1 VIGAF
6 RQAVWKTDPDMPISQ
21 PVTMDDLVSESVAP
35 RRFQAFLTVLFG
47 ASALGLAAF
56 GIYGVVSYGVARRRS
71 ELGIRMAIGA
81 RAVDIVRLVVRQGML
96 PVWLGLLIGI
106 LAALAFG
113 RVMAGLLYGVSAY
126 DPATI
131 VVAGGV
137 LVCAALLACA
147 GPAMRASR
155 SDPLQAIRYE

>member
-1 VIGAF
+1 
-6 RQAVWKTDPDMPISQ
+6 
-21 PVTMDDLVSESVAP
+21 
-35 RRFQAFLTVLFG
+35 
-47 ASALGLAAF
+47 
-56 GIYGVVSYGVARRRS
+56 
-71 ELGIRMAIGA
+71 MAIGA
-81 RAVDIVRLVVRQGML
+81 RAMDIVRLVVRQGML

-137 LVCAALLACA
+137 LVCAALVACA